1 MHYRVSHV
9 SPRFGMYGGHGHTKH
24 KECYCTCLS
33 LTMMLTFNF
42 LCLESI
48 WRAFWWLPSIR
59 IIPTQCKSLGFII
72 CKNPPTFA
80 AFVVLSLSPHLCPSL
95 TSLPS
100 SLFFLIPSIPT
111 PRQVL
116 CLLWLSMR
124 FIWAQTVRLTL
135 AQVLSFHGNFIIV
148 LDAFQAPLD
157 TGALLMSKETCMKR
171 GDAKGL
177 HMVPYAAS
185 REAI

>member
-1 MHYRVSHV
+1 
-9 SPRFGMYGGHGHTKH
+9 MYGGLSWSCFMDTQKH
-24 KECYCTCLS
+24 KECYYTCLS
-33 LTMMLTFNF
+33 VAMMLTFNF
-42 LCLESI
+42 VWLESV
-48 WRAFWWLPSIR
+48 WRLFWWLPSIR
-59 IIPTQCKSLGFII
+59 IAHTQCKSLVFII

-80 AFVVLSLSPHLCPSL
+80 AFVILSLSPHLCPSL

-100 SLFFLIPSIPT
+100 SLFFIPPVPA

-116 CLLWLSMR
+116 CLPWLSMR
-124 FIWAQTVRLTL
+124 FIWAQTVLLTL

-148 LDAFQAPLD
+148 LDVFQAPLD

-177 HMVPYAAS
+177 HMVPYVAS